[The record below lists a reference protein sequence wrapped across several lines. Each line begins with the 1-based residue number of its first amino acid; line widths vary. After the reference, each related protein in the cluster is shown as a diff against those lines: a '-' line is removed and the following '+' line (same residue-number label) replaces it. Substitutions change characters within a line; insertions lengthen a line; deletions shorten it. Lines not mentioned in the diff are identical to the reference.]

1 MQTKS
6 SERESL
12 SSQYYASSSENG
24 EGRTCN
30 CLYVTASLLSKLSD
44 GKAHGDL
51 TPTSVMLSNFRDTLG
66 LCSTI
71 TSCNYCTSIRDNTM
85 LLATVA
91 CYMGKICRRVSARY
105 ESLRRAHMERRP
117 LSSSLAGECAWDALA
132 YYGVSNVWFST
143 YHVQDDAERLEVL
156 RSIMSV
162 QIKDFWELLT
172 ILKGKAGQNNGSLAM
187 LAGAEAEARR
197 LVLILEQNI
206 PRP

>member
-1 MQTKS
+1 MQTES

-12 SSQYYASSSENG
+12 SGQHYSASDKDG
-24 EGRTCN
+24 RGRTCN

-51 TPTSVMLSNFRDTLG
+51 NPTSVMLSNFRDTLG

-71 TSCNYCTSIRDNTM
+71 TSCNRCTSMRDNTM

-105 ESLRRAHMERRP
+105 ESFRRARMERRP
-117 LSSSLAGECAWDALA
+117 LSSSLAGEGAWDALA
-132 YYGVSNVWFST
+132 YHGVSNVWFST

-172 ILKGKAGQNNGSLAM
+172 ILKRKSGQNNGSLAM
-187 LAGAEAEARR
+187 LTGAEAEARK
-197 LVLILEQNI
+197 LALILEQNL
-206 PRP
+206 PA